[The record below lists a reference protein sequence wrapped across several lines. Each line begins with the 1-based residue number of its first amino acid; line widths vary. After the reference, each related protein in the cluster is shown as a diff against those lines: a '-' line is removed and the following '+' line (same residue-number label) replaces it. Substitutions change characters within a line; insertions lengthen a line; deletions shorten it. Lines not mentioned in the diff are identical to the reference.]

1 MELKMN
7 RNKEH
12 NQKVFIQMY
21 RTVET
26 HNCTTYDEIAEAL
39 NAQGVLNTSGEPY
52 SAVNLRNMVSRW
64 NKETEDNDFRQ
75 KYYPMH
81 LFLKDEEIGL
91 KQAHIV
97 PRKNVKTREVSKRD
111 ELKKLFTQHE
121 INYFGWTDTSVP
133 LSA

>member
-1 MELKMN
+1 
-7 RNKEH
+7 
-12 NQKVFIQMY
+12 MY

-26 HNCTTYDEIAEAL
+26 HQCTTYDEIAEAL

>member
-26 HNCTTYDEIAEAL
+26 HQCTTYDEIAEAL

-81 LFLKDEEIGL
+81 LFLKDEL
-91 KQAHIV
+91 DF
-97 PRKNVKTREVSKRD
+97 RMTRGR
-111 ELKKLFTQHE
+111 
-121 INYFGWTDTSVP
+121 
-133 LSA
+133 